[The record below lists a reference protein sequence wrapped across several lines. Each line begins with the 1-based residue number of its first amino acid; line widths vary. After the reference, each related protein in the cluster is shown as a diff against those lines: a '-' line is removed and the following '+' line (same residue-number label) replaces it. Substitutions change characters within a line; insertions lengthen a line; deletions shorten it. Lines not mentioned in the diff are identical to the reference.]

1 MKKKLLTLFALALL
15 TVNGYSQAEA
25 FDAPDMY
32 QCGVEVF
39 DFTTQTPYILGN
51 QSPDNFTVAYFHSET
66 NAIANINVIEDPTFY
81 ITLEGEIQ
89 EIFARVT
96 NDTDEAY
103 DITSFMI
110 GYGSTW
116 VPEFTDVTVCNE
128 YVLQDLQQGNYYTEP
143 GGTGTM
149 LMPGDAITASQTIYI
164 YYQAL
169 PDETNST
176 CVGESSF
183 EVTVMTSF
191 ETAYIPEPLVVCD
204 EDLDGYAVFD
214 LALIYEQ
221 ALMGIGDNQIYDIT
235 IHETQADAEMGI
247 NAIGNPEW
255 YSYTNVTQYQQTVY
269 IRIQLVEGGC
279 FDILEAPIVASPC
292 VESTLSGTV
301 LFDAEGD
308 GCDANDLPAA
318 GLTVISNT
326 DGYVNYSAVNLNG
339 EYSFSYV
346 PAGETTVTVA
356 PDAYV
361 PFTASPSEYNVT
373 TPVVETDLNFCL
385 EAEDV
390 NDVLVWIMP
399 TSAAMPGFEAS
410 YTLIYANYGTLPSS
424 GVISLT
430 FDDSSITYN
439 ASAPAMQQN
448 GNALSFSYNDL
459 QPFATS
465 YAYITFTIM
474 QPPTVNMGDT
484 LEFEA
489 IIDAETDDNFS
500 NNTYALSQL
509 VTNSYDP
516 NDITVRE
523 GASITPEQAEGYLH
537 YTVRFQ
543 NEGTANAQT
552 VRIETQLD
560 ANLDWDTFMP
570 MNASHTYEIIRDEQG
585 VVEFIFNNIDL
596 PFTDADEAGSQGY
609 IMYKIKPVST
619 IELGNSMSATAGIYF
634 DFNEA
639 VITNTAVTTVEE
651 ATAGGEEINDNAFV
665 IYPNPASDNITL
677 RMQNITNTG
686 KVTITDVLGK
696 TVLTS
701 TISGNELNLNVTTLD
716 SGMYFLTLETQGKSI
731 TKKVMIK

>member
-25 FDAPDMY
+25 FDAPNMY
-32 QCGVEVF
+32 QCGIEVF
-39 DFTTQTPYILGN
+39 DFTAQNSYVLGN
-51 QSPDNFTVAYFHSET
+51 QDPDNFTVEYFISEADATNNT
-66 NAIANINVIEDPTFY
+66 NAIEDPTFY

-96 NDTDEAY
+96 NTTDDSY

-116 VPEFTDVTVCNE
+116 VPEMNDVTQCGE
-128 YVLQDLQQGNYYTEP
+128 YILQTLVQGNYYTGP

-164 YYQAL
+164 YYQAI
-169 PDETNST
+169 PVDAS
-176 CVGESSF
+176 CMGESSF
-183 EVTVMTSF
+183 EVTIMTLLDVSY
-191 ETAYIPEPLVVCD
+191 TPEPLVVCD
-204 EDLDGYAVFD
+204 ENLDGSAVFD

-221 ALMGIGDNQIYDIT
+221 ILMALGSPSYVIT
-235 IHETQADAEMGI
+235 IHETEADAMMAT
-247 NAIGNPEW
+247 NALSNPEW
-255 YSYTNVTQYQQTVY
+255 YSYTNITPYEQILYV
-269 IRIQLVEGGC
+269 RIQDAEGGC

-301 LFDAEGD
+301 MFDAEGD

-361 PFTASPSEYNVT
+361 PFTASPSEYNIT

-430 FDDSSITYN
+430 FDDASITYN
-439 ASAPAMQQN
+439 TSVPAMQQN
-448 GNALSFSYNDL
+448 GNTLSFSYNDL

-474 QPPTVNMGDT
+474 QPPTVNMGDI

-585 VVEFIFNNIDL
+585 AVEFIFNNIDL

-651 ATAGGEEINDNAFV
+651 ATAGGEEINDNTFV